1 MKTLKNR
8 GPDRINRTPVGAP
21 QPSGPASTPTD
32 RAVALTPQNRTVH
45 RTTRRRTR
53 KNTQRNTRQT
63 NTHRKQ
69 AQNNRRTTQVQTLTF
84 ILHLATVGLRVF
96 QLRLRRHYE
105 IVLAQ
110 TLEGMGR
117 QSYLHTAPPDEEV
130 GMMILHLS
138 NLAQRIGNVKTV
150 QIGFESK
157 LFLERT

>member
-1 MKTLKNR
+1 MKTLKTETR
-8 GPDRINRTPVGAP
+8 QLSRYTFGAP
-21 QPSGPASTPTD
+21 KSPRPTTTQTD
-32 RAVALTPQNRTVH
+32 RASALTTQTRTLH
-45 RTTRRRTR
+45 RTTRGRTR
-53 KNTQRNTRQT
+53 KNTQRNTRPTNNDRNQT
-63 NTHRKQ
+63 E
-69 AQNNRRTTQVQTLTF
+69 NNRRTTQGQTLTF

-138 NLAQRIGNVKTV
+138 NLAQRIGKVKTI